1 MEAVRFVIIALLAG
15 VISSACSIKRMAIGS
30 LADTLSATGDVFAS
44 DEDPEF
50 VRDAVPFALKTMESL
65 LVEVPRHRPLLL
77 AACEGFTQYAYA
89 FIQVDA
95 EILESDDYEAAVE
108 LRARARQ
115 MYLRARDY
123 CLRSLEVEHPGLRA
137 RLVAAPGD
145 TLKEMEEAEIDV
157 LYWTGASWGGA
168 IALGLDQPALVADL
182 PVVRALMDWVLEIDE
197 GFGDGAIHEVLVV
210 LESVPEAMGG
220 STERARRHFE
230 RAIELSRGRSAGP
243 YVSLATSVSV
253 KNQDRDEFTRLLE
266 QALAIDPNE
275 TPRLRLANL
284 IAQKRARHLL
294 ATVDELFADE

>member
-275 TPRLRLANL
+275 IPRLRLANL

>member
-1 MEAVRFVIIALLAG
+1 
-15 VISSACSIKRMAIGS
+15 MAIGS
-30 LADTLSATGDVFAS
+30 LADTLSATSDVFAS

-77 AACEGFTQYAYA
+77 SACGGFTQYAYA
-89 FIQVDA
+89 FVQVDA
-95 EILESDDYEAAVE
+95 EIIEFDDYESALE
-108 LRARARQ
+108 LRVRARQ

-123 CLRSLEVEHPGLRA
+123 CLRSLEVEHPNVRA
-137 RLVAAPGD
+137 RLIAAPD
-145 TLKEMEEAEIDV
+145 DALREMEEAEIAV

-182 PVVRALMDWVLEIDE
+182 PVVRALMDRALDLDE
-197 GFGDGAIHEVLVV
+197 GFRDGAIHEVLVV

-220 STERARRHFE
+220 STERAREHFE
-230 RAIELSRGRSAGP
+230 RAVELSRGRSAGP
-243 YVSLATSVSV
+243 YVSLATNVSV

-294 ATVDELFADE
+294 ATVDELFADQ

>member
-1 MEAVRFVIIALLAG
+1 
-15 VISSACSIKRMAIGS
+15 MAIGS
-30 LADTLSATGDVFAS
+30 LADTLSATSDVFAS

-77 AACEGFTQYAYA
+77 SACGGFTQYAYA
-89 FIQVDA
+89 FVQVDA
-95 EILESDDYEAAVE
+95 EIIEFDDYESALE
-108 LRARARQ
+108 LRVRARQ

-123 CLRSLEVEHPGLRA
+123 CLRSLEVEHPNVRA
-137 RLVAAPGD
+137 RLIAAPD
-145 TLKEMEEAEIDV
+145 DALREMEEAEIAV

-182 PVVRALMDWVLEIDE
+182 PVVRALMDRALELDE

-220 STERARRHFE
+220 STERAREHFE
-230 RAIELSRGRSAGP
+230 RAVELSRGRSAGP
-243 YVSLATSVSV
+243 YVSLATNVSV

-294 ATVDELFADE
+294 ATVDELFADQ

>member
-230 RAIELSRGRSAGP
+230 RAVELSRGRSAGP